1 MTTDH
6 KHIIAEIPE
15 IVDQIIWHL
24 SAYQDPTIAQASI
37 LHYNK
42 KHLHPCLFV
51 NRLWY
56 SCAVRHIW
64 RHVIFEDSVHDSYA
78 FQKFASIFSNT
89 QMALPKP
96 LPSSSFSSTLF
107 SFLSTDC
114 TDFKFPLPTPP
125 ILSSSSFCKQKD
137 FIIARRT
144 KSSPSLSVPAPTAP
158 PSTQLPPLPNHPT
171 RLSTPLLSIY
181 NEAIR
186 SLTIRKLKDRSLNSM
201 LIGIA
206 QYATKLTN
214 IDFYICDHL
223 SNDAL
228 MSLFRYACPSLTHVS
243 LAGCYRIS
251 DESIIMLAHYVPGL
265 IYLDLRACGS
275 ISDVS
280 ITAIAMSCPN
290 LKHLNVGR
298 IRERD
303 RITSQSIIKIA
314 ECTQVTVLGLAGC
327 AIDDQAIIQLAT
339 YRHHT
344 LERVS
349 VNNCQRLTNKSL
361 RYLFNHCP
369 NLTVFEMKDCHY
381 ITDWYIV
388 HDLLTRNVILTLSEQ
403 QSKEYREWCDL
414 QPKKLI
420 PSTKK

>member
-1 MTTDH
+1 HT
-6 KHIIAEIPE
+6 IAEIPE

-24 SAYQDPTIAQASI
+24 SAYQDPNITQASI

-64 RHVIFEDSVHDSYA
+64 RHVLFEDSVHDSYA

-89 QMALPKP
+89 QMAIPKP
-96 LPSSSFSSTLF
+96 PSSSFSSSLF
-107 SFLSTDC
+107 SFLSTD
-114 TDFKFPLPTPP
+114 LPA
-125 ILSSSSFCKQKD
+125 L
-137 FIIARRT
+137 
-144 KSSPSLSVPAPTAP
+144 TAP

-171 RLSTPLLSIY
+171 KLSTPSLSIY
-181 NEAIR
+181 NKAIR

-201 LIGIA
+201 LNSIA
-206 QYATKLTN
+206 QYATRLTN

-228 MSLFRYACPSLTHVS
+228 MSLFRYACSSLTHVS

-280 ITAIAMSCPN
+280 ITAIATSCPH

-403 QSKEYREWCDL
+403 QNKEYREWCDR
-414 QPKKLI
+414 
-420 PSTKK
+420 